1 MKVSILG
8 AGPAGSTAAYYLAA
22 RGIDVEL
29 IDRVAFPRDKA
40 CAGGLFNP
48 LSYYSEFP
56 FIEELKG
63 KNIYNVHLTCGE
75 RTASYIS
82 ELPVLQT
89 FLRKDFDYFLLKNAI
104 KQGVKFYIRKQPEG
118 NIIVNATGARR
129 IQDYPKAGICM
140 EYDYPVEKDFDTAYI
155 HYLFEG
161 IRGYCWIFPKK
172 GYVNIGIGAHLP
184 QRNIRDIYYSY
195 IDYLEERD
203 IISVRKKC
211 YRAKIIPLAPIKR
224 FFKDNV
230 LITGDAAGFV
240 RPVGEGIF
248 FAMMSGKLAAQTII
262 DKKGFSWYELRCKEK
277 FGRYLKPL
285 LRVNN
290 LTLLNKIMQKAI
302 KISSRDKVFAKMLV
316 ENFFRFGEYDHALR
330 VRFLRN
336 LLR

>member
-75 RTASYIS
+75 RTAFYTA

-104 KQGVKFYIRKQPEG
+104 KQGAKFYIGKQPEG

-129 IQDYPKAGICM
+129 IQDY
-140 EYDYPVEKDFDTAYI
+140 I
-155 HYLFEG
+155 HYLFKG
-161 IRGYCWIFPKK
+161 IMGYCWIFPKK
-172 GYVNIGIGAHLP
+172 GYINIGIGAHLP
-184 QRNIRDIYYSY
+184 QRDIRDIYYSY
-195 IDYLEERD
+195 IDYLEQKDLISIKER
-203 IISVRKKC
+203 C
-211 YRAKIIPLAPIKR
+211 YRSKIIPLAPIKR

-240 RPVGEGIF
+240 RPIGEGIF

-262 DKKGFSWYELRCKEK
+262 DKKESSWYELRCKEK
-277 FGRYLKPL
+277 FGRYLKPML
-285 LRVNN
+285 HGNN
-290 LTLLNKIMQKAI
+290 MALLNKIMQKAI

-316 ENFFRFGEYDHALR
+316 ENFFRFGEYDRALR

-336 LLR
+336 LLK